1 MTTILKTKLRASAQ
15 SVHSVSGKTKTKIQ
29 EKPLDNLNSF
39 RDDTPPQVGETCEV
53 TPDSLTRGDT
63 GAYQKSVKLGRTFL
77 DDEVAF
83 L

>member
-1 MTTILKTKLRASAQ
+1 MS
-15 SVHSVSGKTKTKIQ
+15 
-29 EKPLDNLNSF
+29 
-39 RDDTPPQVGETCEV
+39 DTPPQVGETCEV

-83 L
+83 LQVVPVDCGSLATCTGHIHLEHLAALAGQVRRQWEVG